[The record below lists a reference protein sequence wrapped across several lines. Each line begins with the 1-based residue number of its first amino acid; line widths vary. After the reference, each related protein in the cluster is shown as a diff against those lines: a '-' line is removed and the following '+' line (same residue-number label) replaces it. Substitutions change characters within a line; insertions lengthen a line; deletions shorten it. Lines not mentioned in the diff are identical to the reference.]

1 MITILLQGGLG
12 NQLFQIYTIMSYSL
26 EHKVL
31 FLLPNSKKDKTS
43 PHDKSA
49 LRPTYWNTIF
59 KELEKNVKSIYDPVF
74 LNFKKINETDIDYKM
89 DTIPFLGN
97 ENIILFGYFQNP
109 MLFLKRFIDISHK
122 LKIFDLRETVR
133 EKYKSF
139 FETSISN
146 NVEFVS
152 IHFRLGDYKYTNY
165 HTILPKTYYI
175 NAMLKI
181 IKTLKQTPLKIL
193 YFVENRDNDVEY
205 AQNIIQNIKTKFN
218 ITAVHV
224 YDTHMK
230 DYEELLL
237 MSCCHHNILANSTF
251 SCWAAYLNK
260 HIGHIVTYP
269 QKNKWFSPHINAK
282 VKVMLPIWNEID
294 F

>member
-12 NQLFQIYTIMSYSL
+12 NQLFQIYTIIAYSL
-26 EHKVL
+26 QHKVL

-43 PHDKSA
+43 PHDKSS
-49 LRPTYWNTIF
+49 LRPTYWTTIF

-74 LNFKKINETDIDYKM
+74 QNFKKIDETEIEYNTEEM
-89 DTIPFLGN
+89 PYLGD

-109 MLFLKRFIDISHK
+109 MIFLKRFIDISHR
-122 LKIFDLRETVR
+122 LKIFDLCETIK

-139 FETSISN
+139 FETPNVN

-152 IHFRLGDYKYTNY
+152 VHFRLGDYKCTNY
-165 HTILPKTYYI
+165 HTILPEAYYI
-175 NAMLKI
+175 NAMSKI
-181 IKTLKQTPLKIL
+181 VNTSKSTPLKIL

-205 AQNIIQNIKTKFN
+205 AQNIINNIKITFN
-218 ITAVHV
+218 VSAIHVH
-224 YDTHMK
+224 DIHMK

-237 MSCCHHNILANSTF
+237 MSCCHHNIVANSSF

-260 HIGHIVTYP
+260 HMEQIVTYP
-269 QKNKWFSPHINAK
+269 KRDKWFAPHVK
-282 VKVMLPIWNEID
+282 VDVKVMLPVWNEID